1 MGAAGRD
8 FHNFNLV
15 YRHNPEVEVIAF
27 TAAQI
32 AGIANR
38 CYPPSLAGEL
48 YPDGI
53 PIVEESALESL
64 RPEQVVFAYS
74 DIPHLQLMHIASK
87 VLAMGADF
95 ILLGATKT
103 MLRAKIPVIAV
114 SAVRTGCGKSQI
126 TRWISERLKEWGLRV
141 AVIRH
146 PMPYGDLEK
155 QAVQCFTTREDLTTA
170 NCTVEE
176 REEYEP
182 HLAIGNRVYA
192 GVDYDK
198 ITAQAETTADLILW
212 DGGNN
217 DFPFIKPDLH
227 LVLVDPLR
235 VGDETNYHPGESV
248 LRMADI
254 VIIPKA
260 DVAAIADVEKVRE
273 NIKRINPRVKILR
286 G

>member
-1 MGAAGRD
+1 
-8 FHNFNLV
+8 
-15 YRHNPEVEVIAF
+15 VIAF

-64 RPEQVVFAYS
+64 HPDQVVFAYS

-103 MLRAKIPVIAV
+103 MLKAKIPVIAV
-114 SAVRTGCGKSQI
+114 SAVRTGCGKSQT
-126 TRWISERLKEWGLRV
+126 TRWISQRLKEWGLRV

-155 QAVQCFTTREDLTTA
+155 QAAQCFTTREDLTTA

-192 GVDYDK
+192 GVDYGK
-198 ITAQAETTADLILW
+198 IIAQAETTADLII
-212 DGGNN
+212 NT
-217 DFPFIKPDLH
+217 ITKA
-227 LVLVDPLR
+227 
-235 VGDETNYHPGESV
+235 ETKDRYDKE
-248 LRMADI
+248 
-254 VIIPKA
+254 
-260 DVAAIADVEKVRE
+260 
-273 NIKRINPRVKILR
+273 
-286 G
+286 